1 MFERLQ
7 NNRQEW
13 KALADE
19 HEEKVKALEEKQEK
33 VEAKRGQA
41 SFQLQ
46 LSAPRVG
53 ISLWEKV
60 SSNVPRVQLQKL
72 QELFLI
78 PEASS
83 QPQESFCRRLFRA
96 FHPTFWQVSPHTPTQ
111 VSHKACPHNCA
122 AVCKTHPHLE

>member
-53 ISLWEKV
+53 ISLWEKTY
-60 SSNVPRVQLQKL
+60 S
-72 QELFLI
+72 
-78 PEASS
+78 
-83 QPQESFCRRLFRA
+83 
-96 FHPTFWQVSPHTPTQ
+96 
-111 VSHKACPHNCA
+111 
-122 AVCKTHPHLE
+122 

>member
-41 SFQLQ
+41 SLQLQ

-53 ISLWEKV
+53 ISVWK
-60 SSNVPRVQLQKL
+60 
-72 QELFLI
+72 
-78 PEASS
+78 
-83 QPQESFCRRLFRA
+83 
-96 FHPTFWQVSPHTPTQ
+96 
-111 VSHKACPHNCA
+111 
-122 AVCKTHPHLE
+122 KTCS